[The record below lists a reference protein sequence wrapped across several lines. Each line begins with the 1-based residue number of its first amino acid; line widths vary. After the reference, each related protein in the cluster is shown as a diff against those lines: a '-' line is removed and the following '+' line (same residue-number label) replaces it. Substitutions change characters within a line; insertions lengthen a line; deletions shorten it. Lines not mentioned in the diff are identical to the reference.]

1 MLFIVY
7 QEAYKL
13 NFKIMDIIFRFSIIL
28 PRVPELMESIKM
40 ILEAS

>member
-7 QEAYKL
+7 QEVYKL

-28 PRVPELMESIKM
+28 PGVPKLMESIKM